1 MVCRKGGLMKA
12 ATCSVLTMV
21 GHLMGVDLALKFL
34 RLHLKVLKL
43 VLFNLREVQPGFPRC
58 SLKVCSLF
66 GQMRMAGKELVLPSL
81 PCNCFTSCL

>member
-1 MVCRKGGLMKA
+1 MKL

-21 GHLMGVDLALKFL
+21 GHLMDVDLVLRFL

-43 VLFNLREVQPGFPRC
+43 VLFGLREHALPGFPQY

-66 GQMRMAGKELVLPSL
+66 GRMRMAGKELVLSSL
-81 PCNCFTSCL
+81 PCN